1 MGIIEMASTEAYST
15 TRKLTLIVLGLA
27 LAGTVFLLPQLVTE
41 PWVGPEDAQNLPA
54 VPTPPSSV
62 APSTAAELKTYR
74 QESQTVL
81 ADVVAIRDR
90 LRERDVE
97 FWAKADFQQ
106 ALDQVEAGDE
116 RYSYGEYADSL
127 EQYRQARERLAGLE
141 QLGQQKLEQAV
152 ADAASA
158 IETLNLNVAATAV
171 ELAGHI
177 APEDPRV
184 QALVRRVDVLPQ
196 VAAHLE
202 AGDEAL
208 ERDRF
213 QAAQAEYRQAAGL
226 DPDHRRTAEAL
237 ARANRE
243 VGDSA
248 FRDHM
253 SRGFAAMQRNDYA
266 GARATFREAGRMR
279 PGDPAVGNALA
290 QVDNLESDG
299 SVGQDL
305 ARAADLE
312 STEQWQ
318 QAVSIYETLLQ
329 QDPSLTD
336 ARVRLI
342 PARVRADLDRRL
354 ATYIEEPLKL
364 SSQTEFSAA
373 RAALADARGIPAPGP
388 RLRAQIDEL
397 DLLVQRANSPVDVL
411 FRSDNQTRV
420 VLFRVADLGTF
431 EQKSVR
437 LRPGKY
443 VAAGTRSGYRDVRV
457 EFTVTGAPPEAPIV
471 VRCEEPIG

>member
-1 MGIIEMASTEAYST
+1 MTTVSYST

-41 PWVGPEDAQNLPA
+41 PWVVPEDAQNLPA
-54 VPTPPSSV
+54 VPAPPSSV

-81 ADVVAIRDR
+81 AEVVAIRDR
-90 LRERDVE
+90 LHQRDVE
-97 FWAKADFQQ
+97 FWAAADFRQ

-127 EQYRQARERLAGLE
+127 EQYRQARARLAGLE

-171 ELAGHI
+171 ELAGRI
-177 APEDPRV
+177 APDDPRV
-184 QALVRRVDVLPQ
+184 QALARRVDVLPQ

-226 DPDHRRTAEAL
+226 DPDHRRAAEAL
-237 ARANRE
+237 ARASRE
-243 VGDSA
+243 VGDST

-253 SRGFAAMQRNDYA
+253 SRGFAAMQRQDYA
-266 GARATFREAGRMR
+266 GARAAFREAGRMR

-290 QVDNLESDG
+290 QVDNLESDDT
-299 SVGQDL
+299 VGRDL
-305 ARAADLE
+305 VRAAGLE
-312 STEQWQ
+312 SNEQWQ
-318 QAVSIYETLLQ
+318 QAVTIYEALLR

-373 RAALADARGIPAPGP
+373 RAALADARGIPDPGP

-397 DLLVQRANSPVDVL
+397 DLLVQRANSPVDVV

-457 EFTVTGAPPEAPIV
+457 EFTVTGAPLETPIV